1 MNQTGSRS
9 CGSGWGNSKQ
19 TIRNTLQ
26 KAAQRKVRPAER
38 QQKRK
43 WLAPEGRPGHLP
55 QATGRTW
62 RAFPGLQHRGHHG
75 AGRGVGAKFRSS
87 TSLARASLAL
97 DPSLRSAP
105 PGAPPH
111 RGPSTAAACA
121 PGWLHAREPPPRL
134 GTWLL
139 SFQSPCPLSTR
150 SSSVSLP
157 SQPSPLHSRWKNFST
172 WSVSQGSRV
181 WFYTPL

>member
-9 CGSGWGNSKQ
+9 CGSGWGSTKQ

-87 TSLARASLAL
+87 TSLARASLTL

-105 PGAPPH
+105 PGA
-111 RGPSTAAACA
+111 
-121 PGWLHAREPPPRL
+121 LPPPE
-134 GTWLL
+134 
-139 SFQSPCPLSTR
+139 
-150 SSSVSLP
+150 
-157 SQPSPLHSRWKNFST
+157 PLHGSCVRTGLAPRTWATTKALHLTAQFSKT
-172 WSVSQGSRV
+172 LLPFHPFFISLSSLSALSP
-181 WFYTPL
+181 PL